1 MSSAESKN
9 YYEILGFTRNP
20 FETNT
25 AEREP
30 EIELYAVRPP
40 YLDRVEESSKNTGS
54 FTLSGNRGSGKSA
67 TRITVQRNILNLTA
81 PHPLPIALTNFSE
94 MRGKLE
100 VPTALELYAKNIFF
114 LTIEAC
120 LIYLTSLDESAS
132 KSFLKNLNK
141 HQVHFMNLAI
151 NEYYLS
157 RSELARNA
165 SAQECFDLFSV
176 SLASRSQMW
185 ASKKW
190 SALTSSVIDLTAAA
204 AKLFDKDIGDTSSYK
219 ELLSSSPDTA
229 SGPDPQF
236 ILRKAVD
243 FARMMGFSSI
253 LVQVDKIDETDWTTN
268 DADAA
273 AQLIWPIYSNIQIHE
288 IDGLSWSFFVWNK
301 VRDLLVSE
309 HGKPVR
315 WDRLP
320 NEKIK
325 WDEKQLRALIE
336 KRLGYFSNGSIK
348 KLTELFGSD
357 VDDDDMLYSLLVS
370 LSGLTPRILITLLDT
385 ILTAHIHS
393 ADSDAPKLTLKS
405 VEIGMDTYAVNSI
418 LNDFSTDTISQLKK
432 LNATEFV
439 TKDVTRAFSISQP
452 AARQKIITWDNMG
465 LVRRDGQ
472 ISTGAKPVD
481 KFKILDPR
489 AERIVSRSLD
499 LY

>member
-1 MSSAESKN
+1 
-9 YYEILGFTRNP
+9 
-20 FETNT
+20 
-25 AEREP
+25 
-30 EIELYAVRPP
+30 
-40 YLDRVEESSKNTGS
+40 
-54 FTLSGNRGSGKSA
+54 
-67 TRITVQRNILNLTA
+67 
-81 PHPLPIALTNFSE
+81 
-94 MRGKLE
+94 
-100 VPTALELYAKNIFF
+100 
-114 LTIEAC
+114 
-120 LIYLTSLDESAS
+120 
-132 KSFLKNLNK
+132 
-141 HQVHFMNLAI
+141 
-151 NEYYLS
+151 
-157 RSELARNA
+157 
-165 SAQECFDLFSV
+165 
-176 SLASRSQMW
+176 
-185 ASKKW
+185 
-190 SALTSSVIDLTAAA
+190 
-204 AKLFDKDIGDTSSYK
+204 
-219 ELLSSSPDTA
+219 
-229 SGPDPQF
+229 
-236 ILRKAVD
+236 
-243 FARMMGFSSI
+243 
-253 LVQVDKIDETDWTTN
+253 
-268 DADAA
+268 
-273 AQLIWPIYSNIQIHE
+273 
-288 IDGLSWSFFVWNK
+288 
-301 VRDLLVSE
+301 
-309 HGKPVR
+309 VR